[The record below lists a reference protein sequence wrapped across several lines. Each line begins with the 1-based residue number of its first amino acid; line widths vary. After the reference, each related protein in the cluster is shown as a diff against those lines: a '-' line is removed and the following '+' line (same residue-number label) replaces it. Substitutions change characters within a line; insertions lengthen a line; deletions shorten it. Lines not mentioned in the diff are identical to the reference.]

1 MKIVH
6 VSPEIVPF
14 AKTGGLADVVGAL
27 PAYIKA
33 LQHDVCVFMP
43 LYKQVKETIED
54 LTEVGIRVEV
64 PIGTVLATGTVWRSV
79 IPKTEVVAYFI
90 QKDEYYHRDQLYG
103 TPEGDFKDNSER
115 FIFFARAVLE
125 AMIALQLKPDII
137 HCHDWQSALIPVY
150 IKKHPTYETFFP
162 DVRTVM
168 TVHNI
173 AYQGVFWHWDMK
185 LTGLDW
191 SLFNWKQLE
200 FYGKLNFLKGGLV
213 FADAITTVS
222 PRYAMEIQSPEFG
235 AGLDGVLTER
245 KKDLYGIIN
254 GIDYSIWNPETDKLI
269 PAKFSMKALAGK
281 QKCKE
286 HLQKKCKLPQKN
298 VPLLGMI
305 SRLADQKGLD
315 LVVGCLDELMKQ
327 DVQLVILGTGEEK
340 YHKLLADAAAKFP
353 RKISVTIGFDNQ
365 LAHEIEAGAD
375 MFLMPSHYEPCG
387 LNQLYSLKYGTVPI
401 VRETGGLA
409 DTVTDTNPETL
420 KAKTATGFM
429 FREATASA
437 LLEAIRR
444 ALATYANSRL
454 WRQIMRTGMAQDW
467 SWKSSAEKYVALY
480 KKLLG
485 K

>member
-27 PAYIKA
+27 PGYIKA
-33 LQHDVCVFMP
+33 MQHDVCVFMP
-43 LYKQVKETIED
+43 LYKQVKETIRD
-54 LTEVGIRVEV
+54 LTHVGVRVNV
-64 PIGTVLATGTVWRSV
+64 PIGSTLATGTVWRSV
-79 IPKTEVVAYFI
+79 IPKTDVVVYFI

-103 TPEGDFKDNSER
+103 TPQGDFKDNSER

-125 AMIALQLKPDII
+125 AMKMLQLKSDIV

-150 IKKHPTYETFFP
+150 LKKLLANDAFFHKT
-162 DVRTVM
+162 RSVM

-213 FADAITTVS
+213 FADAVTTVS

-254 GIDYSIWNPETDKLI
+254 GIDYSIWSPETDKLI
-269 PAKFSMKALAGK
+269 QATFSPKAMAGK

-286 HLQKKCKLPQKN
+286 YLQKKSKLPIKDAP
-298 VPLLGMI
+298 VIGMI
-305 SRLADQKGLD
+305 GRLADQKGMD
-315 LVVGCLDELMKQ
+315 IVAGCLDELMKQ

-340 YHKLLADAAAKFP
+340 YHKLLNEVAVKFP
-353 RKISVTIGFDNQ
+353 SKVSVTIGFDNQ

-375 MFLMPSHYEPCG
+375 MFLMPSRYEPCG

-409 DTVTDTNPETL
+409 DTVTDTTPETL
-420 KAKTATGFM
+420 KSKTATGFM
-429 FREATASA
+429 FKEVAAQA
-437 LLEAIRR
+437 LVGAIKR
-444 ALATYANSRL
+444 ALATYANGKVWKQL
-454 WRQIMRTGMAQDW
+454 MRTGMAQDW
-467 SWKSSAEKYVALY
+467 SWKSSAEKYVRLY
-480 KKLLG
+480 KKLMA